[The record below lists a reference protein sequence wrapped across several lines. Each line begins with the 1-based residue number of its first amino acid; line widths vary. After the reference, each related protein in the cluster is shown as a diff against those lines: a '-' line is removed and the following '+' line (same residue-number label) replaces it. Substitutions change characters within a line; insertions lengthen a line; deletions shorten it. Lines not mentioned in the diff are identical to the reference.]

1 MRKSS
6 RRAGKAIARQA
17 NAVHLVRQRR
27 INQRASAYQRL
38 WELHGFVPCYVC
50 GQHVKRADATLEHIL
65 PRSRGGSDAGANL
78 SISHA
83 KCNHARGSM
92 PVAHVVKE
100 PT

>member
-1 MRKSS
+1 
-6 RRAGKAIARQA
+6 
-17 NAVHLVRQRR
+17 VHLAHQRR
-27 INQRASAYQRL
+27 INQRASVYQRL

-65 PRSRGGSDAGANL
+65 PRSRGGSDAGRNL

-92 PVAHVVKE
+92 PVAHVAKE
-100 PT
+100 TAE